1 MKILR
6 VDMSALT
13 VTTENV
19 PEAYQGLG
27 GRGITSVLINEEV
40 PANCDPLGPENELV
54 LAPGLL
60 SGTSFPNTSRLS
72 IGAKSPLTGGIKESN
87 AGGTVCLALARLGIT
102 AIVVTGQPSDG
113 NLYLLHIN
121 QNGEAKLYPAQG
133 YKGTRTYGF
142 VETMRAKFG
151 KRTAML
157 CIGPA
162 GEYGMRAASIQSTD
176 MDGRPCRAA
185 GRGGL
190 GAVMGAKGL
199 KAILVDQR
207 GKVPDAIHDPKAFK
221 AAARA
226 FAKAVKENPLSS
238 ELLPT
243 LGTAGLVAPINA
255 MGAFPCFNATRG
267 VLADWE
273 KISGETMAGLIK
285 KRGGKSGHMGCAQCV
300 VRCSNEFVDRKGSYV
315 TASLEYE
322 TIWAMG
328 GMTGITDLD
337 TIARLDFLCDDIGV
351 DTMSTGVAVA
361 VAMDAGYKPFG
372 HGHAAIQMVEE
383 IASGTEMGNV
393 LGNGPAAVGRY
404 FAHDRVPVVKGQSI
418 AAYDPRAM
426 QGNAV
431 TYATSPMGA
440 DHTAGNVVG
449 EYMSGNLDP
458 LSVVGQVEA
467 SRNIQIVMAAV
478 DAVGLC
484 LFAGFALATPVGGKA
499 LLDAINA
506 KLGTQ
511 LDQNAIPEIGM
522 RILKAELAFN
532 RNAGLDDEDDRLP
545 RFFYEEPLPPH
556 NKVVMVSSA
565 EIDGTFKFL
574 KDAIRK

>member
-221 AAARA
+221 AAA
-226 FAKAVKENPLSS
+226 
-238 ELLPT
+238 
-243 LGTAGLVAPINA
+243 
-255 MGAFPCFNATRG
+255 
-267 VLADWE
+267 
-273 KISGETMAGLIK
+273 
-285 KRGGKSGHMGCAQCV
+285 
-300 VRCSNEFVDRKGSYV
+300 
-315 TASLEYE
+315 
-322 TIWAMG
+322 
-328 GMTGITDLD
+328 
-337 TIARLDFLCDDIGV
+337 
-351 DTMSTGVAVA
+351 
-361 VAMDAGYKPFG
+361 
-372 HGHAAIQMVEE
+372 
-383 IASGTEMGNV
+383 
-393 LGNGPAAVGRY
+393 
-404 FAHDRVPVVKGQSI
+404 
-418 AAYDPRAM
+418 
-426 QGNAV
+426 
-431 TYATSPMGA
+431 
-440 DHTAGNVVG
+440 
-449 EYMSGNLDP
+449 
-458 LSVVGQVEA
+458 
-467 SRNIQIVMAAV
+467 
-478 DAVGLC
+478 
-484 LFAGFALATPVGGKA
+484 
-499 LLDAINA
+499 
-506 KLGTQ
+506 
-511 LDQNAIPEIGM
+511 
-522 RILKAELAFN
+522 
-532 RNAGLDDEDDRLP
+532 
-545 RFFYEEPLPPH
+545 
-556 NKVVMVSSA
+556 
-565 EIDGTFKFL
+565 
-574 KDAIRK
+574 